1 MLLLSRIKE
10 EIKKSKIISFDIFD
24 TLLLRPYVCPTDVFL
39 HIEKI
44 YKRPFFRVL
53 RQEAEHNARRQAA
66 GVEDISL
73 DDIYEQIDEVFKPL
87 QKTEL
92 EFEEMV
98 LRANPELKQVYDY
111 AKEQNKQIIIAS
123 DMYLPDDF
131 LAKVLRK
138 NGFDGFDRLYV
149 SGNIGK
155 TKGSG
160 NLYRRIL
167 ADFPEVSARDILHIG
182 DNKKADCKVPQSLGI
197 RTVYYQQLIKRYI
210 GQHPRLKYFA
220 GCCSKNLG
228 ASVLLAMQAY
238 RWQQQRCGVLA
249 VDDYWAWLG
258 YNYGGP
264 VAYSYSRFLEAEATR
279 NKLSQLLFVAR
290 DGYVLQKVFNS
301 FNNSFKND
309 YVYAPR
315 FLNLICRLDY
325 ARKNR
330 QQSMAII
337 NFFAE
342 KSPKIR
348 LLAEKADL
356 QTAEGCHR
364 FIQDNKVLFGS
375 LAGKQF
381 ENYKNYLGRI
391 VPHDRPVGVVDTRT
405 GEFSSQK
412 LIQNSLHNDTYGL
425 YWSVIN
431 MKYQGLFHH
440 GCYIEN
446 SAEGDVKTDVF
457 TANWNFIEFLITS
470 PEYPI
475 KNITERGE
483 PVYESKPSPYEI
495 KRVELYPTIAGA
507 IVDFAEDVRER
518 FDGHDIFLDAP
529 TIVKW
534 VNYFADYPEAEDIKQ
549 MADIK
554 FGVDSS
560 HSEYIPLFSD
570 KISLWDMLRR
580 PGKTAKIL
588 KKLVWRT
595 PLQSLA
601 ICLLRPLAIRKRGL
615 KKIKVVIF
623 PRLRRQYFTA
633 KLKLNENWHYEF
645 LIGNIEG

>member
-24 TLLLRPYVCPTDVFL
+24 TLLLRPYVQPTDVFL

-53 RQEAEHNARRQAA
+53 RQEAEHNARRQAE
-66 GVEDISL
+66 GVEDITL
-73 DDIYEQIDEVFKPL
+73 DAIYDQIDEVFKPL
-87 QKTEL
+87 KSVEL

-111 AKEQNKQIIIAS
+111 AKEQGKKIIIAS

-131 LAKVLRK
+131 LAKVLIK
-138 NGFDGFDRLYV
+138 NGFGGFDKLYV
-149 SGNIGK
+149 SGSIGK

-160 NLYRRIL
+160 SLYRQIL
-167 ADFPEVSARDILHIG
+167 TDFPDIKPADILHIG
-182 DNKKADCKVPQSLGI
+182 DNKKSDCKVPQGVGI
-197 RTVYYQQLIKRYI
+197 NTVYYQQLIKRYVN
-210 GQHPRLKYFA
+210 QHPRLKYFISRTS
-220 GCCSKNLG
+220 GNLG
-228 ASVLLAMQAY
+228 ASVLLGMLAD
-238 RWQQQRCGVLA
+238 RWQQQRCGA
-249 VDDYWAWLG
+249 VPQDSYWTWLG
-258 YNYGGP
+258 YSYGGP
-264 VAYSYSRFLEAEATR
+264 VAYSYSRFIEREAIR
-279 NKLSQLLFVAR
+279 NNLSQLLFVAR

-301 FNNSFKND
+301 FNDTIKND

-330 QQSMAII
+330 QQTQAII
-337 NFFAE
+337 DFFAE
-342 KSPKIR
+342 QSPQIR
-348 LLAEKADL
+348 QLAAQASL
-356 QTAEGCHR
+356 NSAEDCHH
-364 FIQDNKVLFGS
+364 FIQANKDLFS
-375 LAGKQF
+375 PLVGKLF
-381 ENYKNYLGRI
+381 DNYKRYLARLVRGNL
-391 VPHDRPVGVVDTRT
+391 PVGVVDTRT

-431 MKYQGLFHH
+431 MKFQGIFRH

-446 SAEGDVKTDVF
+446 SADGDVRTDIF
-457 TANWNFIEFLITS
+457 TSNWNFIEFLITS

-475 KNITERGE
+475 KNITEQGS
-483 PVYESKPSPYEI
+483 PVYEKNPGPYEV
-495 KRVELYPTIAGA
+495 RRAELYPEIAGA

-529 TIVKW
+529 TTVQWI
-534 VNYFADYPEAEDIKQ
+534 NYFVDYPETKDIRQ

-570 KISLWDMLRR
+570 KISIWDILRC
-580 PGKTAKIL
+580 PGRTAKIL

-595 PLQSLA
+595 PFQSLA
-601 ICLLRPLAIRKRGL
+601 ICILKPLTIKNRGL
-615 KKIKVVIF
+615 KKIKFAVF
-623 PRLRRQYFTA
+623 PRLRRRYFTA
-633 KLKLNENWHYEF
+633 TLKLNENWNYEF